1 MKGPGIISCLLW
13 SFALAAAA
21 PMSTSSTARADI
33 VIAIDT
39 AAQRMTVSVDGSK
52 RWTWPVSTGARGH
65 LTPAGSYRVLRTER
79 HYVSKEWDDAPMPHS
94 IFFTKR
100 GHAIHGSSDTKL
112 LGRPVSHGCVRLDP
126 ANAARLFQ
134 LVRSR
139 DLDAT
144 TVTVN

>member
-1 MKGPGIISCLLW
+1 MKGSGIISCLLW
-13 SFALAAAA
+13 SFMLAATA
-21 PMSTSSTARADI
+21 PILASSTARADI

-65 LTPAGSYRVLRTER
+65 LTPAGSYRALRMER

-94 IFFTKR
+94 IFFTQR
-100 GHAIHGSSDTKL
+100 GHAIHGTSHTKL
-112 LGRPVSHGCVRLDP
+112 LGRAVSHGCVRLDP

-139 DLDAT
+139 DLEAT
-144 TVTVN
+144 NVTVN